1 MNETCLAVSG
11 NQSINQS
18 TVLINQSLYNLISKC
33 FRLIYFWGLISSTT
47 KYKAM
52 SFVNLK

>member
-1 MNETCLAVSG
+1 MSG
-11 NQSINQS
+11 CEWQSINQS

>member
-33 FRLIYFWGLISSTT
+33 FRLIYFWGLISFTT